1 MANRNRKLQVFV
13 SSTFID
19 LQEERQAAV
28 QAILK
33 VGHIPAG
40 MELFKAGDEEQW
52 EIIKN
57 WIEESDVYMLI
68 LGGRYGSIEPK
79 SGKSYTQ
86 LEYEYALELGKPFF
100 AIVINDTWTD
110 RKAKRKGV
118 KIEDFKEVNNL
129 QKLNEFRA
137 TVKTKMVSF
146 ADDLK
151 DIKLAVSDS
160 LHEINKREHLQGW
173 VKSDDTDFSSISEEL
188 ARLSKENSEL
198 KDKLSAINT
207 DEKVNGID
215 IRKFAEY
222 LSSQQTTLYTKR
234 VRNIKIELFYSNFF
248 KTINDIDFSIEPN
261 FYDQFNSDASK
272 FIQKYK
278 IEIEKIVLENIKDVK
293 EKFDSYLNHFYR
305 LFGTDCDNFLQ
316 LFYILSKMPSL
327 KINNYQLD
335 NDIKDIGKYN
345 VIKEFIY
352 NRHGEIE
359 RIYLN

>member
-110 RKAKRKGV
+110 GKAKKKGA

-160 LHEINKREHLQGW
+160 LHEINKRDNLQGW
-173 VKSDDTDFSSISEEL
+173 VKADDTDFSSISEEL

-198 KDKLSAINT
+198 KEKISSLQKFTEEDEMITFLKNANVSLSYFTT
-207 DEKVNGID
+207 DDYEIKTLFDYFMTFAYRTIFRTKSNSHEDLQRLRSHGLIESNSTLLSEKG
-215 IRKFAEY
+215 K
-222 LSSQQTTLYTKR
+222 
-234 VRNIKIELFYSNFF
+234 ELF
-248 KTINDIDFSIEPN
+248 
-261 FYDQFNSDASK
+261 
-272 FIQKYK
+272 
-278 IEIEKIVLENIKDVK
+278 
-293 EKFDSYLNHFYR
+293 SY
-305 LFGTDCDNFLQ
+305 
-316 LFYILSKMPSL
+316 
-327 KINNYQLD
+327 
-335 NDIKDIGKYN
+335 
-345 VIKEFIY
+345 
-352 NRHGEIE
+352 IE
-359 RIYLN
+359 RKSVEKQSKSRSYKPETIRWG